1 MTWVFG
7 EKFIGGLTKIIYR
20 SMSTIYI
27 EGLSTKLFIGV
38 SPLLYIGGLSTKL
51 FIGVLGIWTDGPCV
65 VITTSLE
72 TLEWL

>member
-7 EKFIGGLTKIIYR
+7 EKFIEGLTKIIYR

-27 EGLSTKLFIGV
+27 E
-38 SPLLYIGGLSTKL
+38 GLSTKL

-72 TLEWL
+72 TLEWLWLYKLYVG

>member
-7 EKFIGGLTKIIYR
+7 EKLIGGLTKIIYR

-27 EGLSTKLFIGV
+27 GGLSTELFIGV

-51 FIGVLGIWTDGPCV
+51 FIGVCPLLISERCSQIKRIP
-65 VITTSLE
+65 SF
-72 TLEWL
+72 